1 MRMAMMANNS
11 ASRSTEI
18 LNAAANAITSINPRR
33 PPPHQHGRWKG
44 YWSRFWCFG
53 PQKRTKRIVPA
64 YHVQEGNATEAL
76 TNGAQQA
83 GGAHQL
89 TTLSTSLS
97 APPSSPASF
106 LNSGNS
112 STIPSPSGYLPLS
125 SMSGTTC
132 SPGRPISNMFAVGPY
147 AHETQLVS
155 PPVFSTLTTEPS
167 TAPFTPPPELAQL
180 TNPPSPEV
188 PFAHLLQSSSNAK
201 ETSQDHGLTFS
212 SFPFISSGYGATND
226 LLSAYQLYPGSPAGS
241 LLSPRSGFSGSAP
254 SSPFPDLEFPA
265 QWKVLHSAKDS
276 PFSRNEHS
284 NPFNYRSA
292 TSGTSIFSKG
302 SNAFFSATSA
312 NFKLDHVSQR
322 WSFGGQSSIEPQLT
336 GEAFVCCNSENMEQE
351 RHLETNKCCTNVIHK
366 SSVDIL
372 VKFPMENSQMQME
385 QELNRASFE
394 LVTDEIKLVTDE
406 ITKASSRPIEVLVE
420 RLPLSCTEAQNSYAG
435 EYSTSSNRCVREDI
449 HLTEL
454 ALPNNQTEVST
465 IDPLKCFTGHARDG
479 VVKD

>member
-1 MRMAMMANNS
+1 MWALPGLSVELKMRMAMMANNS

-83 GGAHQL
+83 
-89 TTLSTSLS
+89 
-97 APPSSPASF
+97 
-106 LNSGNS
+106 
-112 STIPSPSGYLPLS
+112 
-125 SMSGTTC
+125 
-132 SPGRPISNMFAVGPY
+132 
-147 AHETQLVS
+147 
-155 PPVFSTLTTEPS
+155 
-167 TAPFTPPPELAQL
+167 
-180 TNPPSPEV
+180 
-188 PFAHLLQSSSNAK
+188 
-201 ETSQDHGLTFS
+201 
-212 SFPFISSGYGATND
+212 GYGATND